1 MSIHSP
7 IVGFKREHIFTEKIK
22 KTFQNGQ
29 CFEFDNSNILISHE
43 LCTVS
48 NFMINLF
55 YLHQF
60 HCPVSISMQAVLRKI
75 TYWRTAISISWRI
88 PRYNCKLRLV

>member
-7 IVGFKREHIFTEKIK
+7 LVGFK
-22 KTFQNGQ
+22 NGQ
-29 CFEFDNSNILISHE
+29 CFEFNNSNILISRE

-48 NFMINLF
+48 NFMIILF

-60 HCPVSISMQAVLRKI
+60 HCPFSISMKEVLREI
-75 TYWRTAISISWRI
+75 TFWGTAISISWRI
-88 PRYNCKLRLV
+88 PRYDCKLRLV